1 MITRNPNYEIA
12 EVFYRLNIG
21 ASLEEVMI
29 VRAFELIL
37 SNLQVK
43 ARDAQLGAFL
53 TGMME

>member
-37 SNLQVK
+37 SNLQGPS
-43 ARDAQLGAFL
+43 AAFL
-53 TGMME
+53 